1 MIVVKKLL
9 LLSLS
14 CGTLAAC
21 APVTPLA
28 TGEAARTWM
37 REQTLDPGASV
48 RHGEQAPQGTDPE
61 VANAAVKQLRVPA
74 RARPAPMGGVQGGL
88 NALLKDLR
96 E

>member
-1 MIVVKKLL
+1 MITPKQTF
-9 LLSLS
+9 LLSLAS
-14 CGTLAAC
+14 LSLAGC
-21 APVTPLA
+21 ASVAPLA

-61 VANAAVKQLRVPA
+61 VANAAVKQLRTPA
-74 RARPAPMGGVQGGL
+74 RTRPAPMGAMQGGL
-88 NALLKDLR
+88 SGLLKDLG

>member
-1 MIVVKKLL
+1 MITPKQTF
-9 LLSLS
+9 LLSLAS
-14 CGTLAAC
+14 LSLAAC

-48 RHGEQAPQGTDPE
+48 RHGDEAPQGTDPD
-61 VANAAVKQLRVPA
+61 VANTAVKQLRTPA
-74 RARPAPMGGVQGGL
+74 RTRPAPMGSMQGGL
-88 NALLKDLR
+88 SGLLKDLG